1 MSPASAEVLAGGG
14 VVWRPTDK
22 GVEVLLVH
30 RPKYDDW
37 TFPKGKLDPGETM
50 EQGALREVEEE
61 TGLRC
66 RLGPSLGITRYRDN
80 RGRSKEVGYW
90 AMTVRDGRF
99 RPNVEVDE
107 VRWVRPKAA
116 AALLSYRR
124 DIAVLD
130 AFLEAD
136 LERSG
141 KSR

>member
-1 MSPASAEVLAGGG
+1 MSATIEVRAGGG
-14 VVWRPTDK
+14 VVWRQGDK

-66 RLGPSLGITRYRDN
+66 RLGELLGLTRYRDN
-80 RGRSKEVGYW
+80 RGRAKEVGYW

-99 RPNVEVDE
+99 RPNAEVDE
-107 VRWVRPKAA
+107 VRWVRPKVAA
-116 AALLSYRR
+116 ELLSYRR
-124 DIAVLD
+124 DAAVLD
-130 AFLEAD
+130 AFLAHVAD
-136 LERSG
+136 GAPKKR
-141 KSR
+141 